1 LHVVQHT
8 YVTGRQSK
16 DTVMSFFTRNVAWLA
31 VLALCSGIFL
41 TRPCV
46 AQEGESEAAAEIVA
60 HEAEE
65 AESGGPNP
73 LAVDPDLAIW
83 TFVVFVVLF
92 GLLSVLAWP
101 QIAAALDER
110 ERKITDNIAA
120 AEARLAD
127 AKRVVAEHEAK
138 LAAAAG
144 EVRALLEEARR
155 DAEHTRK
162 SIETKGHQAAQD
174 ELARAIREIERA
186 KDGAIQELAQSSA
199 NVAVE
204 LARKVIREKL
214 SPEEQKQ
221 IVREALGKLTA
232 ASPSKN

>member
-1 LHVVQHT
+1 MLFHK
-8 YVTGRQSK
+8 RK
-16 DTVMSFFTRNVAWLA
+16 IALLVMI
-31 VLALCSGIFL
+31 ALCGGPFAARMSIAQGIEADAKAAAR
-41 TRPCV
+41 TAV
-46 AQEGESEAAAEIVA
+46 QKAEAAETG
-60 HEAEE
+60 E
-65 AESGGPNP
+65 PNP

-83 TFVVFVVLF
+83 TFVVFAVLF

-155 DAEHTRK
+155 DADHTRK
-162 SIETKGHQAAQD
+162 SIEAKGHQAAQD
-174 ELARAIREIERA
+174 ELARAIREIQRA
-186 KDGAIQELAQSSA
+186 KDGAIQELAQTSA

-214 SPEEQKQ
+214 SPDEQKQ